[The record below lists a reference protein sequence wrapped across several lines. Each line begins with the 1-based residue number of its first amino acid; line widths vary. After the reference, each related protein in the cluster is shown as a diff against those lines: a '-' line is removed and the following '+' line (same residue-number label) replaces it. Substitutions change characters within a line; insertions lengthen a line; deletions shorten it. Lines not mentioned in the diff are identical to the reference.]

1 MRGSRAVVS
10 AVKRMTV
17 EQGPFGRNRRQ
28 AELEGSSEHPKL
40 SSAWGFK
47 AEGREHSRM
56 LLSCQ
61 AIEPRTSR
69 TQRVFEALSFTEAV
83 QRSILG

>member
-1 MRGSRAVVS
+1 MA
-10 AVKRMTV
+10 V

-56 LLSCQ
+56 L
-61 AIEPRTSR
+61 
-69 TQRVFEALSFTEAV
+69 
-83 QRSILG
+83 